1 MNITQSTLYVD
12 FALEEEEF
20 IDEDTVKSIIEA
32 SKEVYG
38 DYYDLT
44 IENLIDYTREDTDAY
59 DELMD
64 PKITVFRV
72 YWYKGLA
79 EFLKTYLNLLKNFV
93 VKESPEESMAS
104 KACYPVEFGE
114 SLLIFSR
121 EYFQLHSFKE
131 AANIN
136 LADLLIAKK
145 DAYNKSAFERAYTS
159 MITKK

>member
-1 MNITQSTLYVD
+1 MNITKETLYYD
-12 FALEEEEF
+12 FVEDEEF
-20 IDEDTVKSIIEA
+20 IDKETEDKIIEA

-44 IENLIDYTREDTDAY
+44 IENLIDFTKEDTDAY
-59 DELMD
+59 DELMNNN
-64 PKITVFRV
+64 ITVFRV
-72 YWYKGLA
+72 YWFKGLS

-93 VKESPEESMAS
+93 VKESSEESIAS

-114 SLLIFSR
+114 SLLIFAR
-121 EYFQLHSFKE
+121 EYFNLHSFKE

-145 DAYNKSAFERAYTS
+145 DAYNKSVFEKTYTAL
-159 MITKK
+159 ITKK

>member
-1 MNITQSTLYVD
+1 MNITKETSYTD

-20 IDEDTVKSIIEA
+20 IDEETEDKIIEA

-44 IENLIDYTREDTDAY
+44 IENLIDFTTEGTDAY

-64 PKITVFRV
+64 EKITVFRV
-72 YWYKGLA
+72 YWFKGLS

-93 VKESPEESMAS
+93 VKESPEESIAS

-114 SLLIFSR
+114 SLLIFAR
-121 EYFQLHSFKE
+121 EYFGLHSFKE
-131 AANIN
+131 ASQIT
-136 LADLLIAKK
+136 LSDLLIAKK
-145 DAYNKSAFERAYTS
+145 DAYNKSVFEKTYTAL
-159 MITKK
+159 ITKK

>member
-20 IDEDTVKSIIEA
+20 IDEDTEKSIIEA

-38 DYYDLT
+38 DYYELT
-44 IENLIDYTREDTDAY
+44 IENLIDYTREGTDSY

-72 YWYKGLA
+72 YWFKGLA

-93 VKESPEESMAS
+93 VKETPKESMAS
-104 KACYPVEFGE
+104 KACYTVEFGE
-114 SLLIFSR
+114 SLLVFAR
-121 EYFQLHSFKE
+121 EYFGLHSFKE
-131 AANIN
+131 AANIT
-136 LADLLIAKK
+136 LSDLLIAKK
-145 DAYNKSAFERAYTS
+145 DAYNKAVFEKAYTQL
-159 MITKK
+159 ITNN